1 METNAKRTER
11 SFEMKITNAGAAQSS
26 RGFGVG
32 GDVTTGNGTGAE
44 QRWNRGRVHGQEVGS
59 SAFCGSKIKC
69 VCVNFGGMGAKLAVR
84 PHPLLQGSA
93 PSYYPIPGCPP
104 CPPCHTSCRY
114 RGTAAACVDC
124 YFIASAWSQRHGP
137 KQKLFASV
145 RGWNLI
151 SSSKPRHHNIPAH
164 SHSKCPIP
172 ASPAFPGKL
181 LRLSLAR
188 KLANNFAIKMR
199 AQKSPQIQF
208 VTVCC

>member
-11 SFEMKITNAGAAQSS
+11 TFEMKITNAGAAQSS

-69 VCVNFGGMGAKLAVR
+69 VCLDFGGMGAKLAVR

-104 CPPCHTSCRY
+104 CHTSCLY

-164 SHSKCPIP
+164 SHSNSPIP
-172 ASPAFPGKL
+172 ASPRFPWQTTTSVFGSK
-181 LRLSLAR
+181 
-188 KLANNFAIKMR
+188 IGE
-199 AQKSPQIQF
+199 QF
-208 VTVCC
+208 CN